1 MKPFRLLVSVVTT
14 VLFEWVKILTHSH
27 TEKPMNTKGQ
37 RSDLELFMSKVM
49 SHNLLFN
56 NVKI

>member
-14 VLFEWVKILTHSH
+14 VLFEWVKILTHGH